1 MARLNLTSAMLLDN
15 KSFLTAL
22 EPATEPCS
30 DSAWVEGPG
39 PITKL
44 LPEMVPTSFDNL
56 DAYLQKF
63 YKIRRKYYGSVCLA
77 TPTKGT
83 KVTKQIL
90 RNLIGRWIG

>member
-15 KSFLTAL
+15 KSLLTAL

-44 LPEMVPTSFDNL
+44 LPEMAPTSFDNL
-56 DAYLQKF
+56 DAPISTCLGLTCKNS
-63 YKIRRKYYGSVCLA
+63 IRYAANTTDPSV
-77 TPTKGT
+77 
-83 KVTKQIL
+83 
-90 RNLIGRWIG
+90 